1 MPDTD
6 PGTAMSDAPHYDVVI
21 VGAGAAGCPLAHRL
35 AAESDLR
42 VLLLEAGPDARPDTV
57 AVPARWPE
65 NLFGPLDHGYS
76 TVPQRGA
83 GGRVVPAPRGR
94 VLGGTTA
101 INAMIHSRPGPDD
114 LDPWGPG
121 WTYDD
126 CAGALEAMESH
137 RGGGPTRG
145 TTGPAVNGWAAEPNQ
160 LNLDFLEAS
169 LDAGHPA
176 AHDINAP
183 GAEGAARFDLS
194 IGDDGL
200 RADAAQSYLRSV
212 PPRSNLTVWADV
224 VVQRLHVSGGR
235 VTALTIERDSVVQE
249 LPVPGQLVLSAGA
262 IDTPALLLRSGI
274 GPSGELRAC
283 GIEPVVDLPAVG
295 RNLHDHPSLA
305 VIWSTE
311 KVVAPPRHQFAETA
325 LLLRHARQTHG
336 QTVSFAF
343 HHLAMLPVEASPP
356 SNGATTLIGLYEPF
370 SRGSLTLDP
379 DDPDA
384 PPLIDPGYLTDER
397 DVRALAAAVEVAR
410 DVAAQAALEEYE
422 LVELSPGPGVQGT
435 EMLQE
440 FVRLHVGTYG
450 HPVGTCAMGDGDDG
464 VVDRRLRLRGL
475 ANVRIADASVIPA
488 IPGVAPSA
496 TVQMIGWRAAEFI
509 LAEGVPPAAG
519 RDAAQRTTAPSSGQL
534 RGMSGTRPA
543 TG

>member
-1 MPDTD
+1 MHDTD
-6 PGTAMSDAPHYDVVI
+6 PETAMNDASDHDVVI

-35 AAESDLR
+35 TAESDLR
-42 VLLLEAGPDARPDTV
+42 VLLLEAGPDTRPDTV

-65 NLFGPLDHGYS
+65 NLSGPLDHGYS

-83 GGRVVPAPRGR
+83 GGRVLPTPRGR

-101 INAMIHSRPGPDD
+101 INAMIHSRPSPED

-126 CAGALEAMESH
+126 CAGALEAMECH

-160 LNLDFLEAS
+160 LNLDFLQAS
-169 LDAGHPA
+169 IDAGHPA

-194 IGDDGL
+194 IDDGGL
-200 RADAAQSYLRSV
+200 RADAAQSYLRSA

-224 VVQRLHVSGGR
+224 VVKRLHVSGGR
-235 VTALTIERDSVVQE
+235 VTAMTIERGKVEQE

-274 GPSGELRAC
+274 GPSDELRAC
-283 GIEPVVDLPAVG
+283 GIEPVVDLPGVG

-305 VIWSTE
+305 VVWSTE
-311 KVVAPPRHQFAETA
+311 KVVPPPRHQFTETG

-343 HHLAMLPVEASPP
+343 HHLAMLPIEESRP

-379 DDPDA
+379 DGPDA

-397 DVRALAAAVEVAR
+397 DLRALAAAVDMAR
-410 DVAAQAALEEYE
+410 EIAAQPALEGYE
-422 LVELSPGPGVQGT
+422 LIELTPGPDVQGT

-440 FVRLHVGTYG
+440 FVRLRLGTYA
-450 HPVGTCAMGDGDDG
+450 HPVGTCAMGDGDAG

-475 ANVRIADASVIPA
+475 ENVRIADASVIPT

-496 TVQMIGWRAAEFI
+496 TIQMIGWRAADFI
-509 LAEGVPPAAG
+509 LAEEVP
-519 RDAAQRTTAPSSGQL
+519 Q
-534 RGMSGTRPA
+534 A
-543 TG
+543 TGRRAV